1 MMHLWR
7 RSRFTEDC
15 IIMGDLRSPR
25 RPNDVGWEDEMDC
38 RTTLYSS
45 GNLWRYRLRG
55 LGMRQS
61 GGCAEALLVGP
72 FTAFLYIAEHD
83 LCLQFL
89 YFNSSI
95 RVMYSIYI
103 SRSSLV
109 RLARV

>member
-1 MMHLWR
+1 MMHLRGGVGIRGIVSLWVICGAHVGP
-7 RSRFTEDC
+7 T
-15 IIMGDLRSPR
+15 ML
-25 RPNDVGWEDEMDC
+25 GWEDEMDW
-38 RTTLYSS
+38 RTILHSS

-89 YFNSSI
+89 YLI
-95 RVMYSIYI
+95 PALELCIVYIYLDP
-103 SRSSLV
+103 R
-109 RLARV
+109 